1 MTKYIV
7 SSDINIVVDS
17 GWEESE
23 YFGEYT
29 VLEKK
34 SEHYVSAIVIFNT
47 EEEAKKSWSEYLN
60 QDGNLSIKK
69 IEI

>member
-7 SSDINIVVDS
+7 SSDAWIVVDA
-17 GWEESE
+17 GWEEAE

-34 SEHYVSAIVIFNT
+34 YEHYTSAIVIFNT
-47 EEEAKKSWSEYLN
+47 EEDAKKVWSEYLN